1 MTDQEGFERR
11 MDRKTAYEKMTY
23 EEATTYIEETPKFTK
38 KNTLENTKAILRHLG
53 NPQEKMKIL
62 HVAGTNGKG
71 SVCSFLASMLY
82 EGGKHTGLFI
92 SPHLVDVNERF
103 MIDEEQVNNDQFLE
117 AFRIVMDCVE
127 QTEKEGC
134 AHPTYFELLFLIGM
148 VLFEKAEVEYLVLET
163 GLGGRLD
170 ATNSIARP
178 LITVITSI
186 SLDHTEYLGSTVE
199 AIAAE
204 KAGIIKEGVPVVYD
218 AENPEAGAVIQR
230 RAEELHSPAFGISRK
245 MLKISSMTNKNIDF
259 SINSGYYDYIELSI
273 SSVAEYQVKN
283 AALAVTALKVMDL
296 ESRFTDEV
304 IKQGIAH
311 MRWQGRM
318 ETVLP
323 RVIIDGAHNEA
334 GVEEFVRTARR
345 LEEDYPVTLL
355 FAAVGDKDYRHMIE
369 KICQEL
375 PVEQVIVTEVGGY
388 RSVDARETAALFE
401 RFGNAK
407 VLACPDVEEAFLTAL
422 REKGDGILFCVGS
435 LYLVGSIK
443 RILRRT
449 AYD

>member
-1 MTDQEGFERR
+1 
-11 MDRKTAYEKMTY
+11 MDRKTAYGKMTY
-23 EEATTYIEETPKFTK
+23 EEAAAYIEETPKFTK
-38 KNTLENTKAILRHLG
+38 KNTLENTKAILHRLG
-53 NPQEKMKIL
+53 NPQEQMKIL

-71 SVCSFLASMLY
+71 SVCSFLASMLH
-82 EGGKHTGLFI
+82 EAGKHTGLFI

-103 MIDEEQVNNDQFLE
+103 VIDEEQVNDEQFLE
-117 AFRIVMDCVE
+117 AFRMVMSCVE
-127 QTEKEGC
+127 QMEKEGF

-148 VLFEKAEVEYLVLET
+148 MLFKMAEVEYLVLET

-170 ATNSIARP
+170 ATNSIAHP
-178 LITVITSI
+178 LVTVITSI
-186 SLDHTEYLGSTVE
+186 SLDHTEYLGNTVE
-199 AIAAE
+199 AIAGE

-218 AENPEAGAVIQR
+218 AENPEAGTVIQR
-230 RAEELHSPAFGISRK
+230 RAEELRSPAFGINKK
-245 MLKISSMTNKNIDF
+245 MLKISSMSNKNIDF

-283 AALAVTALKVMDL
+283 AALAVTALKAMEL
-296 ESRFTDEV
+296 EGGFTDEV
-304 IKQGIAH
+304 IKRGIAH

-323 RVIIDGAHNEA
+323 HVIIDGAHNEA
-334 GVEEFVRTARR
+334 GVEEFVKTAKR
-345 LEEDYPVTLL
+345 LEENYPVTLL

-375 PVEQVIVTEVGGY
+375 PVEQVIVTEVGGC
-388 RSVDARETAALFE
+388 RCVNAGETAALFKE
-401 RFGNAK
+401 FGTAK
-407 VLACPDVEEAFLTAL
+407 VLACPNVEEAFSAAL
-422 REKGDGILFCVGS
+422 KEKGDGILFCVGS

-449 AYD
+449 AHD